1 MGIILAE
8 IEIQKQLAIIDMKTI
23 GIIGLIL
30 SIVGLF
36 FGLYCQFQ
44 IIPSFNALDTL
55 YDLSKI
61 ERAKWNSLADLKFL
75 IGSITL
81 FLGALAAVIGLVV
94 GLKKQ
99 KIGWVILVLSFIS
112 FILGVI
118 QSTHMF
124 S

>member
-44 IIPSFNALDTL
+44 IIPSFNALDTQ